1 MATTNP
7 HHEKQS
13 ERSYRFGMGV
23 GYVSSSAT
31 VDRARDTGPFLLLA
45 DSSRVCMSWDQWR
58 DIVEEDEASGQ
69 RAALITVD
77 QRDGNNKSTSR
88 ETE

>member
-1 MATTNP
+1 
-7 HHEKQS
+7 
-13 ERSYRFGMGV
+13 
-23 GYVSSSAT
+23 
-31 VDRARDTGPFLLLA
+31 
-45 DSSRVCMSWDQWR
+45 MSWDQWR